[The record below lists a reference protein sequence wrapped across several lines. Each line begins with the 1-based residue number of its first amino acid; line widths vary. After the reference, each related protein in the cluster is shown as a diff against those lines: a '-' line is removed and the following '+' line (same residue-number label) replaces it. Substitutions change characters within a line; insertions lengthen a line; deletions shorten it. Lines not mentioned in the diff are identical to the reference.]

1 MAMLELPPVES
12 PLLEL
17 SGIGKRFGSTQA
29 LADAGFELAAG
40 EVHALCGA
48 NGAGKSTLARVLSG
62 HIQPDAGSVVMDGRE
77 LRLASSRDAL
87 RAGIGMVT
95 QETTLAP
102 DLSVLENIMLPRL
115 AMPGRLD
122 WRRLRREAQ
131 ALVAN
136 LGEDAR
142 LSIDAIVGTLSIG
155 QRQMVEILKALALDS
170 RVIIF
175 DEPTASLSP
184 FESEILFGIM
194 RGLTRRGHGLIFVS
208 HRMEEI
214 FAACDRITVLREGRV
229 VGAALPVAEMSGP
242 KLIQL
247 MIGRDVADVYARAS
261 AAGRARP
268 DGAPVLQVR
277 RLSAPPR
284 VRDVSFTV
292 RAGEILGL
300 AGLIGAGRSETL
312 ETIFGLRRATG
323 GSVEFCGR
331 RFQAARPV
339 DAIRAG
345 IALVPEDRRHQSIVP
360 DMSVRE
366 NLFLAHL
373 GDHRGAGLGYIPR
386 MPEAKRLLELLGLP
400 HARLQDPDLLNFSGG
415 MQQKIILARWLL
427 LGPRVLMLDEPTRG
441 VDIGTRSSIYAL
453 LRRIAAEG
461 VAVVVVSSDFEE
473 VIGLAD
479 RIVVMSDGV
488 SVAEFPS
495 ELVSI
500 ESLAMFAAPR
510 SSARRT
516 HAVLEDLAA
525 EHGGVAC
532 WIGLEAGRLFC
543 FDRVGAGDG
552 ADPGFAA
559 GEIHSAA
566 SVRIARAV
574 RERADAFVAE
584 ADGRRTLLVPVLG
597 RRGHELGLVG
607 LTLAAGAALPD
618 AAGVIRQIQAR
629 LAIKKSDDAGD
640 AA

>member
-1 MAMLELPPVES
+1 MA
-12 PLLEL
+12 LLEL
-17 SGIGKRFGSTQA
+17 SGISKRFGSTQA
-29 LADAGFELAAG
+29 LAEAGFELAAG

-48 NGAGKSTLARVLSG
+48 NGAGKSTLSRVVSG
-62 HIQPDAGSVVMDGRE
+62 HVQPDQGRITLDGRE
-77 LRLASSRDAL
+77 LRLAGSRDAL
-87 RAGIGMVT
+87 RAGICMVT

-131 ALVAN
+131 ALIDG

-142 LSIDAIVGTLSIG
+142 LPIDAAVGSLSIG

-170 RVIIF
+170 RIIIF

-194 RGLTRRGHGLIFVS
+194 RGLVGRGHGLIFVS

-214 FAACDRITVLREGRV
+214 LAACDRITVLREGRI
-229 VGAALPVAEMSGP
+229 VGAGLPVSEMSGP
-242 KLIQL
+242 KLVQL
-247 MIGRDVADVYARAS
+247 MIGREVADVYGRAGD
-261 AAGRARP
+261 AGRPAI
-268 DGAPVLQVR
+268 GGEPVLQVR
-277 RLSAPPR
+277 RLSSPPL

-312 ETIFGLRRATG
+312 ETLFGLRRATG
-323 GSVEFCGR
+323 GSVELCGR
-331 RFQAARPV
+331 HFRADRPA

-345 IALVPEDRRHQSIVP
+345 IGLVPEDRRHQSIVP
-360 DMSVRE
+360 DLSVLE

-373 GDHRGAGLGYIPR
+373 GDHRGGGLGYGAR
-386 MPEAKRLLELLGLP
+386 MPDAGRLLDLLGLP
-400 HARLQDPDLLNFSGG
+400 RERLGDPDLLGFSGG

-427 LGPRVLMLDEPTRG
+427 LKPRVLLLDEPTRG
-441 VDIGTRSSIYAL
+441 VDIGTRGSIYAL
-453 LRRIAAEG
+453 LRRIASEG

-473 VIGLAD
+473 VVGLAD

-495 ELVSI
+495 GLVSM

-510 SSARRT
+510 SSAQRT
-516 HAVLEDLAA
+516 HAVLESLVSA
-525 EHGGVAC
+525 HGGVAC

-543 FDRVGAGDG
+543 FDRVGT
-552 ADPGFAA
+552 DPGAEPGFDT
-559 GEIHSAA
+559 GQIHDAA
-566 SVRIARAV
+566 SVGIPVAV
-574 RERADAFVAE
+574 RQRSGGFASE

-607 LTLAAGAALPD
+607 LTLAAGGPLPD
-618 AAGVIRQIQAR
+618 AGGIVRQVQDR
-629 LAIKKSDDAGD
+629 LTVQTTTTKED

>member
-1 MAMLELPPVES
+1 MALLEL

-17 SGIGKRFGSTQA
+17 SGISKRFGSTQA
-29 LADAGFELAAG
+29 LAEAGFTLAAG
-40 EVHALCGA
+40 EVHAVCGA
-48 NGAGKSTLARVLSG
+48 NGAGKSTLARVISG
-62 HIQPDAGSVVMDGRE
+62 HVQPDAGRIAVDGRE
-77 LRLASSRDAL
+77 LRLAGSRDAL
-87 RAGIGMVT
+87 RAGICMVT

-122 WRRLRREAQ
+122 WRRLRREAE
-131 ALVAN
+131 ALVAG
-136 LGEDAR
+136 LGEDAD
-142 LSIDAIVGTLSIG
+142 LSIDAPVGTLSIG
-155 QRQMVEILKALALDS
+155 QRQLVEILKALALDS

-229 VGAALPVAEMSGP
+229 VGDALPVSEMSGAR
-242 KLIQL
+242 LVQL
-247 MIGRDVADVYARAS
+247 MIGREVADVYARA
-261 AAGRARP
+261 ANMERPEVAG
-268 DGAPVLQVR
+268 DPVLQVR
-277 RLSAPPR
+277 GLSAPPM

-292 RAGEILGL
+292 RAGEIVGL

-312 ETIFGLRRATG
+312 ETIFGLRQAAG
-323 GSVEFCGR
+323 GSIELCGR
-331 RFQAARPV
+331 RFHAARPA

-345 IALVPEDRRHQSIVP
+345 IGLVPEDRRHQSIVP
-360 DMSVRE
+360 DLSVRE

-373 GDHRGAGLGYIPR
+373 GEHRGGGLGYGAR
-386 MPEAKRLLELLGLP
+386 MPDAGRLLDLLGLP
-400 HARLQDPDLLNFSGG
+400 RARLQDADLLNFSGG

-427 LGPRVLMLDEPTRG
+427 LKPRVLMLDEPTRG

-461 VAVVVVSSDFEE
+461 VAVLVVSSDFEE
-473 VIGLAD
+473 VIGLTD

-495 ELVSI
+495 DLVGI

-510 SSARRT
+510 SSAQRT
-516 HAVLEDLAA
+516 HAVLERLVAA
-525 EHGGVAC
+525 HGGVAC
-532 WIGLEAGRLFC
+532 WIGLDGDRLYC
-543 FDRVGAGDG
+543 FDRVGTDPA
-552 ADPGFAA
+552 AEPGFGA
-559 GEIHSAA
+559 GQIHELA
-566 SVRIARAV
+566 SVGIAAALRQ
-574 RERADAFVAE
+574 RSRGFTAE
-584 ADGRRTLLVPVLG
+584 ADGRRTLLSPVLG

-607 LTLAAGAALPD
+607 LTLPAGAALPD
-618 AAGVIRQIQAR
+618 AEAVIGQVQAA
-629 LAIKKSDDAGD
+629 LAVARE

>member
-1 MAMLELPPVES
+1 MA
-12 PLLEL
+12 LLEL
-17 SGIGKRFGSTQA
+17 SGISKRFGSTQA
-29 LADAGFELAAG
+29 LADAGFTLAAG

-48 NGAGKSTLARVLSG
+48 NGAGKSTLARVISG
-62 HIQPDAGSVVMDGRE
+62 HVLPDAGRMTMDGRE
-77 LRLASSRDAL
+77 LRLTGSRDAL
-87 RAGIGMVT
+87 RTGICMVT

-122 WRRLRREAQ
+122 WRRLRREAE
-131 ALVAN
+131 ALVAG
-136 LGEDAR
+136 LGEDAN
-142 LSIDAIVGTLSIG
+142 LPIDAPVGSLSIG
-155 QRQMVEILKALALDS
+155 QRQLVEILKALALDS

-214 FAACDRITVLREGRV
+214 FAACDRITVLREGRL
-229 VGAALPVAEMSGP
+229 VGSALPVSEMSGA
-242 KLIQL
+242 KLVQL
-247 MIGRDVADVYARAS
+247 MIGREVADVYARADR
-261 AAGRARP
+261 AGRPQA
-268 DGAPVLQVR
+268 DPVLRVSH
-277 RLSAPPR
+277 LSAPPM

-292 RAGEILGL
+292 HAGEILGL

-312 ETIFGLRRATG
+312 ETIFGLRSASG
-323 GSVEFCGR
+323 GVVELGGQ
-331 RFQAARPV
+331 RFQAARPA

-345 IALVPEDRRHQSIVP
+345 IGLVPEDRRHQSVVP

-373 GDHRGAGLGYIPR
+373 GEHRGGGRGYDAR
-386 MPEAKRLLELLGLP
+386 MPEAGRLLDLLGLP
-400 HARLQDPDLLNFSGG
+400 RTRLRDPDLLNFSGG

-427 LGPRVLMLDEPTRG
+427 LKPRVLMLDEPTRG

-461 VAVVVVSSDFEE
+461 VAVLVVSSDFEE
-473 VIGLAD
+473 VVGLAD
-479 RIVVMSDGV
+479 RIVVMSDGM

-495 ELVSI
+495 DLVGI

-510 SSARRT
+510 SSAQRT
-516 HAVLEDLAA
+516 HAVLEGLVAA
-525 EHGGVAC
+525 HGGVAC
-532 WIGLEAGRLFC
+532 WIGLDGGRLYC
-543 FDRVGAGDG
+543 FDRVGADD
-552 ADPGFAA
+552 AAEPGFSAGQIHDVAA
-559 GEIHSAA
+559 VGATVGIASAL
-566 SVRIARAV
+566 RQRARG
-574 RERADAFVAE
+574 FVAE
-584 ADGRRTLLVPVLG
+584 ADGRRTLLTPVLG

-607 LTLAAGAALPD
+607 LTLPATAATPD
-618 AAGVIRQIQAR
+618 AEVVIRQVQAT
-629 LAIKKSDDAGD
+629 LAVRRDVVAGE

>member
-1 MAMLELPPVES
+1 MA
-12 PLLEL
+12 LLEL

-29 LADAGFELAAG
+29 LTDAGFTLAAG

-48 NGAGKSTLARVLSG
+48 NGAGKSTLSRVISG
-62 HIQPDAGSVVMDGRE
+62 HVQPDTGRMTLDGRE
-77 LRLASSRDAL
+77 LRLAGSRDAL
-87 RAGIGMVT
+87 RAGICMVT

-122 WRRLRREAQ
+122 WRKLRREAE
-131 ALVAN
+131 ALIAG
-136 LGEDAR
+136 LGEDAN
-142 LSIDAIVGTLSIG
+142 LPIDAPVAALSIG
-155 QRQMVEILKALALDS
+155 QRQLVEILKALALDS
-170 RVIIF
+170 RIIIF

-194 RGLTRRGHGLIFVS
+194 RGLTKRGHGLIFVS

-214 FAACDRITVLREGRV
+214 FAACDRITVLREGRL
-229 VGAALPVAEMSGP
+229 VGNALPVSEMSGA
-242 KLIQL
+242 KLVQL
-247 MIGRDVADVYARAS
+247 MIGREVADVYARADS
-261 AAGRARP
+261 ASRPQAAG
-268 DGAPVLQVR
+268 DPVLQVR
-277 RLSAPPR
+277 HLSAAPM

-312 ETIFGLRRATG
+312 ETIFGLRRASG
-323 GSVEFCGR
+323 GSVELCGQ
-331 RFQAARPV
+331 RFQAARPA

-345 IALVPEDRRHQSIVP
+345 IALVPEDRRQQSIVP
-360 DMSVRE
+360 DLSVRE

-373 GDHRGAGLGYIPR
+373 GEHRGGGLGYDAR
-386 MPEAKRLLELLGLP
+386 MPEAGRLLDLLGLP
-400 HARLQDPDLLNFSGG
+400 RARLQDPDLLNFSGG

-427 LGPRVLMLDEPTRG
+427 LKPRVLMLDEPTRG

-488 SVAEFPS
+488 SVAELPS
-495 ELVSI
+495 DLVSI

-510 SSARRT
+510 SSAQRT
-516 HAVLEDLAA
+516 HAVLEGLVAT
-525 EHGGVAC
+525 HGGVAC
-532 WIGLEAGRLFC
+532 WIGLDGSRLYC
-543 FDRVGAGDG
+543 FDRVGTDA
-552 ADPGFAA
+552 AAEPGFGA
-559 GEIHSAA
+559 GQIHDAA
-566 SVRIARAV
+566 SARIPSALRQRARG
-574 RERADAFVAE
+574 FVSE
-584 ADGRRTLLVPVLG
+584 ADGRRTLLTPVMG

-607 LTLAAGAALPD
+607 LTLPVGGAVPD
-618 AAGVIRQIQAR
+618 AEGVIRQVQAA
-629 LAIKKSDDAGD
+629 LAVQRDAVMGE